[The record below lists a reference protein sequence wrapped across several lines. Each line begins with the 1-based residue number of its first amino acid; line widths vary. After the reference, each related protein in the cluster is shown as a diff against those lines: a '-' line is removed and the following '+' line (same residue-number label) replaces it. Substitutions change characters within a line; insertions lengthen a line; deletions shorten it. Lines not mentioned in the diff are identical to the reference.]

1 MRQVYVKYNP
11 YKLET
16 VIKIEGQE
24 IKEDSTLRD
33 IISTNR
39 RMQEWITDFPKRL
52 KEELHTNQLF
62 VEFCGMELDWEDFY
76 EAFQLAKEKGIIEE
90 FEWRFTKVERGDDVT
105 EKIIEVF
112 QDLQEG
118 PIEEFKDEKLK
129 KIFNNINQD
138 IFPINVIATMS
149 SGKSTL
155 INALLRKK
163 LMPSKNEACTATIT
177 EILDKDDDRFKTK
190 VYGEHDILLEE
201 VEHLTY
207 EEMERL
213 NGDDRVRRISVVG
226 DIPFVESGS
235 TSLMLVDTPGPN
247 NSRDES
253 HKEATYRALNSSS
266 NNLILYVLNGTQLS
280 TNDDKT
286 LLEYVAEQMKKGGK
300 QVRDRF
306 LFVINKMDVYNP
318 EEESIEKAIAS
329 VKEYLEERGI
339 EEPQIYPCSAFTALN
354 ARNYL
359 TGIDIDNLTRQQER
373 QLPVVASDAINYVYK
388 LVDFD
393 DMHLEKYTTLSP
405 SGQRKLERQLEQA
418 IEREDTV
425 EQGLIHS
432 GIYSI
437 ESAINSYVTKYAK
450 TKKIKD
456 LVESF
461 YGVLEEK
468 EVFLK
473 LKDKIQ
479 NSKEEGERIRKRA
492 KEIEERINKGK
503 EAESFTKKIDK
514 LNPMS
519 KICKLS
525 DNLQREAI
533 EEVIRIFEKYEDVVT
548 SKEMARVII
557 KRFADKGVDISARI
571 GADLNEVIHKE
582 IVTVGKKM
590 LEEYKEK
597 LCKLDK
603 NASVNNLDFST
614 VDLIKGS
621 LGNMKHEIENL
632 CSGQF
637 ETDTIDEIG
646 TVTYKEEIYYEK
658 VGEKEEEII
667 VGSHQEKIGT
677 RQVKVG
683 SEEKKVGTKMV
694 RNYDKRWF
702 EFWKPSKIAEDIFEM
717 VDVYKTEDVFKTVLD
732 RKTVKKDIMEQRVR
746 RTEEFSLELSE
757 LQTKLLSKLRERL
770 DDNIKEV
777 QENAEQQVV
786 TMKQQFKQMFTKIDE
801 LVKQRYKELAQCT
814 EDSEKEEREYKKN
827 KEILGWLEQ
836 CKRELDEIIEF

>member
-306 LFVINKMDVYNP
+306 LFVINKMDGFNP

-329 VKEYLEERGI
+329 AKKYLEDHGI

-359 TGIDIDNLTRQQER
+359 TGIDIDNLTKKEEK
-373 QLPVVASDAINYVYK
+373 QLPQAARDAIGCVEK
-388 LVDFD
+388 LVDYE

-479 NSKEEGERIRKRA
+479 NSKEAGEEIRKRA
-492 KEIEERINKGK
+492 KEIEERINNGK
-503 EAESFTKKIDK
+503 EAEIFIEKIDK
-514 LNPMS
+514 LDPMN
-519 KICKLS
+519 K
-525 DNLQREAI
+525 I
-533 EEVIRIFEKYEDVVT
+533 EEVAEDLEREASVEVTKIFEGYGDTVT
-548 SKEMARVII
+548 SKEVARAIM
-557 KRFADKGVDISARI
+557 KQFGDKANDISARI
-571 GADLNEVIHKE
+571 AIDLDEIIHKE
-582 IVTVGKKM
+582 IVAVGEKM

-597 LCKLDK
+597 LCKLDEE
-603 NASVNNLDFST
+603 ASVDNLDFST
-614 VDLIKGS
+614 VDLIKGT

-632 CSGQF
+632 RSGQF
-637 ETDTIDEIG
+637 ATDTINEIG
-646 TVTYKEEIYYEK
+646 EVEYKEEIYYEK
-658 VGEKEEEII
+658 VGEEEEEII

-683 SEEKKVGTKMV
+683 TRKEKVGTRQV
-694 RNYDKRWF
+694 RNSDRSWF
-702 EFWKPSKIAEDIFEM
+702 QFWKPKYIEKNIYEM
-717 VDVYKTEDVFKTVLD
+717 VDEYKEEDVYETVFD
-732 RKTVKKDIMEQRVR
+732 YETRTRDIMEQRIR
-746 RTEEFSLELSE
+746 RTEEFRLELSK
-757 LQTKLLSKLRERL
+757 LQTNLLSQLREGL
-770 DDNIKEV
+770 DDGI
-777 QENAEQQVV
+777 QETLDGAKQQVV

-801 LVKQRYKELAQCT
+801 LVKQKYDELAKCT
-814 EDSEKEEREYKKN
+814 EDGEKKEEEYKHNEHILRWLEENK
-827 KEILGWLEQ
+827 KEIEN
-836 CKRELDEIIEF
+836 IIEF